1 MRAEDEEQEKSPL
14 YQKKG
19 AFLSVS
25 SILRFPSRPRDCGTP
40 PSSPRGAFR
49 VFPAIVILDSPKSR
63 DSARIFLKLAI

>member
-1 MRAEDEEQEKSPL
+1 MENKRNSPL
-14 YQKKG
+14 SEKG

-25 SILRFPSRPRDCGTP
+25 AILRFPSDPVTAELPRPP
-40 PSSPRGAFR
+40 PGGAFR